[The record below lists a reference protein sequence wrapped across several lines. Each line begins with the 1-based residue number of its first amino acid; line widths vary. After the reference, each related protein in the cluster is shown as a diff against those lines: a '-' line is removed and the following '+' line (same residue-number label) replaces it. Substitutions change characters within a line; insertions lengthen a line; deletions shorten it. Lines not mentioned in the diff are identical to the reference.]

1 MRTVA
6 FHNLGCKVNSYEI
19 EVMQQN
25 FQNNGYEIVPFDTKA
40 DIYVV
45 NTCTVTNIADRKSR
59 QMLHRARKLNPDAVV
74 VATGCY
80 VQTSPDRAIADDAID
95 ICIGNNRKN
104 AIIEIVEEHLSKIEK
119 QKLAGDTDSANKEIK
134 TEDII
139 DIGSTDISVGYED
152 MLLTDTAE
160 RVRAYIK
167 IQDGCNQFCSYCAIP
182 LARGRVRSRRRESI
196 LDEIKGL
203 TEKGFKEFVL
213 TGIHISSYG
222 MDFIDKNSEDYLGNK
237 DVRDL
242 AMKKEYLLNLIKE
255 VADIEGVKRIRLG
268 SLEPRIITD
277 RFASKLAGIEKIC
290 PHFHLS
296 MQSGCDETLK
306 RMNRH
311 YTCEEYMSKVEIL
324 RQYFDNPAITT
335 DVIVGFPG
343 ENEEEFNRTVKF
355 IREVQ
360 FYETHI
366 FKYSP
371 RKGTVAA
378 GLPGQLTDKVKS
390 GRSDVLEAIDRQA
403 QSKYRA
409 LFEGK
414 ASSILIEE
422 EKQIGNDIYLVGHT
436 PNYIMAA
443 VYKDRGSVGKIVQG
457 RLSSINDS
465 EIMLL
470 S

>member
-59 QMLHRARKLNPDAVV
+59 QILHRARKLNPDAIV

-80 VQTSPDRAIADDAID
+80 VQTSPDKAIADEAID
-95 ICIGNNRKN
+95 ICIGNNRKS
-104 AIIEIVEEHLSKIEK
+104 AIIEIVEEHIRKLDE
-119 QKLAGDTDSANKEIK
+119 QKRAGDCGSAHTEIK

-152 MLLTDTAE
+152 MVLTDTAE

-182 LARGRVRSRRRESI
+182 LARGRVRSRKSESI
-196 LDEIKGL
+196 IDEIKGL
-203 TEKGFKEFVL
+203 SEKGFKEFVL

-237 DVRDL
+237 DIRDL

-277 RFASKLAGIEKIC
+277 RFASELADIDKIC

-311 YTCEEYMSKVEIL
+311 YSSEEYMAKVDIL
-324 RQYFDNPAITT
+324 RKYFDNPAITT

-343 ENEEEFNRTVKF
+343 ETEEEFDKTVEF
-355 IREVQ
+355 IKRVQ

-390 GRSDVLEAIDRQA
+390 ERSDVLEAIDKQA

-414 ASSILIEE
+414 DSSVLIEE
-422 EKQIGNDIYLVGHT
+422 EKQIGSETYPVGHT

-443 VYKDRGSVGKIVQG
+443 VSPGKGMPGEIVKG
-457 RLSSINDS
+457 RLSSINGS

>member
-59 QMLHRARKLNPDAVV
+59 QILHRARKLNPDAIV

-80 VQTSPDRAIADDAID
+80 VQTSPDKAIADEAID
-95 ICIGNNRKN
+95 ICIGNNRKS
-104 AIIEIVEEHLSKIEK
+104 AIIEIVEEHIRKLDE
-119 QKLAGDTDSANKEIK
+119 QKRAGDCGSANTEIK

-152 MLLTDTAE
+152 MVLTDTAE

-182 LARGRVRSRRRESI
+182 LARGRVRSRKSESI
-196 LDEIKGL
+196 IDEIKGL
-203 TEKGFKEFVL
+203 SEKGFKEFVL

-237 DVRDL
+237 DIRVL

-277 RFASKLAGIEKIC
+277 RFASELADIDKIC
-290 PHFHLS
+290 PHFHRAFIICQIIRQGLIITFFVI
-296 MQSGCDETLK
+296 CCPLILCK
-306 RMNRH
+306 FH
-311 YTCEEYMSKVEIL
+311 YFFVNI
-324 RQYFDNPAITT
+324 
-335 DVIVGFPG
+335 
-343 ENEEEFNRTVKF
+343 
-355 IREVQ
+355 
-360 FYETHI
+360 
-366 FKYSP
+366 
-371 RKGTVAA
+371 
-378 GLPGQLTDKVKS
+378 
-390 GRSDVLEAIDRQA
+390 ID
-403 QSKYRA
+403 
-409 LFEGK
+409 G
-414 ASSILIEE
+414 ILIESRE
-422 EKQIGNDIYLVGHT
+422 IRPVCINNIFTPASQI
-436 PNYIMAA
+436 
-443 VYKDRGSVGKIVQG
+443 
-457 RLSSINDS
+457 RLSFIVKLCNVS
-465 EIMLL
+465 
-470 S
+470 